1 MDETSDE
8 LQGRAKEAGGDLG
21 DDRHRKREG
30 QIDRAAAKIKEIL
43 DDAKGKVDDAIEKLN
58 VERAR
63 AKTKEILDETKTKID
78 DAVDALKARL
88 RSGDSGDSGE

>member
-1 MDETSDE
+1 MDEKPE
-8 LQGRAKEAGGDLG
+8 GLKGEPKEVAGDLANDG
-21 DDRHRKREG
+21 HIKREG

-43 DDAKGKVDDAIEKLN
+43 DDAKGRVDDAIGKLN

-63 AKTKEILDETKTKID
+63 DKTKEILDETKTKID

-88 RSGDSGDSGE
+88 RSGE